1 MTTIMISRF
10 AHRIFTLI
18 LARARPLA
26 VAIAVAGGLVLAIAG
41 PAAATVPV
49 SPIAVNTT
57 NWSASAGYGSTAPGW
72 YTDSFGLVH
81 LQGAAKQIS
90 LKPPFQ
96 IVLGSLPPAARP
108 TRDVF
113 TIVHTFAGTYADL
126 EIESNGTIAVIG
138 PPSPAVEDLSFVSLE
153 GITYQPANKLPAS
166 PIAVNTTN
174 WSPTTL
180 YGSAVRAPSAYTD
193 GSTIV
198 HLEGAARRINP
209 TGANANYLGSVPAGD
224 APGYNVYT
232 VVATN
237 DGTYA
242 DVGISPSGGIY
253 LIGPAAPMLKDY
265 AFVSLEGVTYTR
277 SYQIGAGIFL
287 NTTNWTGNAG
297 YGSRSPG
304 WVEDNAGVIHLQ
316 GAVAQ
321 SYNGGSTPNLVGTL
335 PIVAR
340 PHRTVYTIVHTLAG
354 TYADLDIKRSGQ
366 ILLINPSPSLV
377 TDERFVSLESIVY
390 RR

>member
-1 MTTIMISRF
+1 MSTTIISRF
-10 AHRIFTLI
+10 AQRIFGRV
-18 LARARPLA
+18 LARARPLS
-26 VAIAVAGGLVLAIAG
+26 VALAM
-41 PAAATVPV
+41 AAALLLAAAGTAAASVPV
-49 SPIAVNTT
+49 NPIAVNAT
-57 NWSASAGYGSTAPGW
+57 NWSASAGFGSTAPGW
-72 YTDSFGLVH
+72 YIDSFGIVH
-81 LQGAAKQIS
+81 LQGAAKQVS
-90 LKPPFQ
+90 LKPPLQ
-96 IVLGSLPPAARP
+96 IVLGTLPPAARP
-108 TRDVF
+108 SRDVF
-113 TIVHTFAGTYADL
+113 TTAHTYAGTYADL

-138 PPSPAVEDLSFVSLE
+138 PPSPAVEDLSFISLE

-166 PIAVNTTN
+166 PIAVNGVN
-174 WSPTTL
+174 WSSSTL
-180 YGSAVRAPSAYTD
+180 FGSAVRAPAAYTD

-198 HLEGAARRINP
+198 HLEGAARQINP
-209 TGANANYLGSVPAGD
+209 SGPNANYLGSVPAGD

-265 AFVSLEGVTYTR
+265 TFVSLEGVTYTR

-287 NTTNWTGNAG
+287 HTANWTGNAG

-321 SYNGGSTPNLVGTL
+321 FSGNGTNANLVGTL

-340 PHRTVYTIVHTLAG
+340 PNRTVYTIVHTLAG
-354 TYADLDIKRSGQ
+354 TYADLAIEPNGQ
-366 ILLINPSPSLV
+366 IWALTPRPPAV
-377 TDERFVSLESIVY
+377 TDLHFLSLEGITY
-390 RR
+390 QQ